1 MTKTIQNYSEI
12 PSCYREVPSC
22 RSIGICGG
30 IGAVVEKVTL
40 YDKVLKATGALEKV
54 GNHYGIGGYRGSHWS
69 TSIKTARLGLSI
81 LDPVTNVADL
91 IIAVQKGNCPAMPL
105 LNGVANSV
113 SLFNDVR
120 DIAKWNMAPR
130 VESYLSTA
138 ESVTAL
144 AALFPALVIDAM
156 AVNSLYAESSD
167 CKARV
172 EQLIGPIYGD
182 DGQELQTIEEQV
194 DVIDL
199 TKLKKIAEEAETKAC
214 TKILGIVEK
223 ILVIST
229 IIFSAIAAA
238 SGMALGIV
246 VPIVATLTLLSV
258 VLSITRLFRNEFIQF
273 KDPVVNEAY
282 V

>member
-1 MTKTIQNYSEI
+1 MTQTIQNYSEI
-12 PSCYREVPSC
+12 PSC

-81 LDPVTNVADL
+81 LDPVTDVADL
-91 IIAVQKGNCPAMPL
+91 IIALQKGNCPAMPL

-120 DIAKWNMAPR
+120 DIAKWNMTPR
-130 VESYLSTA
+130 VESCLSTA

-144 AALFPALVIDAM
+144 AALFPALVLDAM
-156 AVNSLYAESSD
+156 AVNSLYAESSG

-172 EQLIGPIYGD
+172 DELIRPSYTD
-182 DGQELQTIEEQV
+182 DAQTLETIEEEEQV

-199 TKLKKIAEEAETKAC
+199 TQLKKRAEEAETKAC

-273 KDPVVNEAY
+273 KDPVNETY